1 MSQPIIHQIR
11 HLQANWPP
19 ETFAIELVSGRIIQ
33 VYDPRTV
40 VTSEEGSVGILH
52 SDGVFELIAATQ
64 IVSVSAGVHPKE
76 KERREKWRAETE
88 KRFKAAE

>member
-33 VYDPRTV
+33 VYDPRMRLRTK
-40 VTSEEGSVGILH
+40 TEG
-52 SDGVFELIAATQ
+52 E
-64 IVSVSAGVHPKE
+64 
-76 KERREKWRAETE
+76 
-88 KRFKAAE
+88 